1 MQESCVLF
9 LCYVLAI
16 SLQLAGALLL
26 IIRYSVTPMKTQLR
40 DAHEKA
46 SHVDEAEETI
56 SIGIPVDSEVIEE
69 IRLNRL
75 AFIYI
80 AVGYLFGIWGESF
93 DVSKWLITGL
103 VILLTVIE
111 VAIGK
116 AHSKRASKKPSHTD
130 LS

>member
-1 MQESCVLF
+1 MQEYCVLF

-56 SIGIPVDSEVIEE
+56 SIGSPVDSEVIEE

-75 AFIYI
+75 AFIFI
-80 AVGYLFGIWGESF
+80 AVGYLFGIWGEPF

-103 VILLTVIE
+103 VILLTIIE

-116 AHSKRASKKPSHTD
+116 ACSKRASKKPSHTD

>member
-1 MQESCVLF
+1 MMQYRVLF
-9 LCYVLAI
+9 LCYVLAL

-26 IIRYSVTPMKTQLR
+26 IIRYSVTPMKTQLK

-56 SIGIPVDSEVIEE
+56 SIGIPVDSELIEE

-93 DVSKWLITGL
+93 DVNKWFITGL
-103 VILLTVIE
+103 VILLAAIAV
-111 VAIGK
+111 VIGK
-116 AHSKRASKKPSHTD
+116 AHSKRASKKTSHTD

>member
-1 MQESCVLF
+1 MLEYCVLF

-26 IIRYSVTPMKTQLR
+26 IIRYSITPMKIQLR

-46 SHVDEAEETI
+46 AHVDEAEETI
-56 SIGIPVDSEVIEE
+56 SIGIPVDSELIEE

-93 DVSKWLITGL
+93 DVNKWFITGL
-103 VILLTVIE
+103 VILLAAIAV
-111 VAIGK
+111 VIGK
-116 AHSKRASKKPSHTD
+116 AHSKRASKKPSHSD

>member
-1 MQESCVLF
+1 MLEYF

-26 IIRYSVTPMKTQLR
+26 IIRYSITPMKTQLK
-40 DAHEKA
+40 DVHEKEP
-46 SHVDEAEETI
+46 HVDEAEETI
-56 SIGIPVDSEVIEE
+56 SFGVPVDSEVIEE

-80 AVGYLFGIWGESF
+80 AAGYLLGIWGESF
-93 DVSKWLITGL
+93 DVNKWLITGL
-103 VILLTVIE
+103 VILLAAIAV
-111 VAIGK
+111 VIGK